1 MSEPLNPGLSGLS
14 RRTVALVLAGGRG
27 SRLHELTEVR
37 AKPAVHFGGKYRII
51 DFALSNCVN
60 SGIRRIYVATQY
72 KSHSLLRHIQRGWNV
87 LSGERNEFIDLLP
100 AQQRIDEETWYRGT
114 TDAVFQNLD
123 ILRDEGPD
131 FIIVLAGDHIY
142 KMDYTLMLADHLAH
156 AADVTVGCVKMPRE
170 EASAFG
176 VMHVNDEH
184 FVTRFLEK
192 PENPPSIPGDD
203 AHCLASMGIYVFGAK
218 FLYEALE
225 GEQARVGTSHDFGGD
240 LIPKL
245 VEDGKVYAH
254 PLDKSAVLSDVQ
266 AKPYWRDVGTL
277 DSFWEANLDLT
288 AVTPALDVYDKRW
301 PIFGH
306 RDQLPPAKMVF
317 DDEGRRGVA
326 TDSLVASGCVISGAR
341 VGRSVI
347 SNEVRLHS
355 FAEVYE
361 SVIFPKVNIARHA
374 RLSKVIVDR
383 GCQIPEGLVVGE
395 NAEEDARRFR
405 RSSGGVVLIT
415 AEMLARL

>member
-277 DSFWEANLDLT
+277 DSF
-288 AVTPALDVYDKRW
+288 
-301 PIFGH
+301 
-306 RDQLPPAKMVF
+306 
-317 DDEGRRGVA
+317 
-326 TDSLVASGCVISGAR
+326 
-341 VGRSVI
+341 
-347 SNEVRLHS
+347 
-355 FAEVYE
+355 
-361 SVIFPKVNIARHA
+361 
-374 RLSKVIVDR
+374 
-383 GCQIPEGLVVGE
+383 
-395 NAEEDARRFR
+395 
-405 RSSGGVVLIT
+405 
-415 AEMLARL
+415 